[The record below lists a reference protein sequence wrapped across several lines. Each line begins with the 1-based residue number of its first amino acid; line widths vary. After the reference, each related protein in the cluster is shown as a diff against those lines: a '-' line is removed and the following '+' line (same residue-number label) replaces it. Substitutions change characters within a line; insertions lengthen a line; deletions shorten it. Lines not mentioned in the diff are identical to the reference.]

1 MLITLTELFP
11 NWQGIMTRIQL
22 TRKPIWISDSTVAS
36 RLDMLYFGRSGEKYV
51 SPLVSHYITDN
62 ELSESSKDTIIDSI
76 YDMYSQNWEALWKA
90 VSAEYEPLEN
100 YDRTTTITETNTRG
114 DTKTID
120 YEHTDTDTGTLKR
133 DSTTSDIG
141 TLKRDS
147 TTSDTG
153 TLKTDNTNATDA
165 TSNIYAFDSTD
176 ATPEHSETNTNT
188 GSSTDTHDLTT
199 TIADTDTHDLTTT
212 TADTD
217 THNLNYKR
225 TSTETHD
232 NNVSEHNTHN
242 ERVHGNIGVTTSQ
255 QMLMSEYELRER
267 YKFYEQMFKDVDKCL
282 TLAIY

>member
-1 MLITLTELFP
+1 
-11 NWQGIMTRIQL
+11 
-22 TRKPIWISDSTVAS
+22 
-36 RLDMLYFGRSGEKYV
+36 MLYFSRSGEKYV

-62 ELSESSKDTIIDSI
+62 ELSESSKDVIIDSI
-76 YDMYSQNWEALWKA
+76 YDMYSQNWDALWKA
-90 VSAEYEPLEN
+90 VTSEYSPLEN

-114 DTKTID
+114 DTKTVD

-133 DSTTSDIG
+133 DSTTSDTG

-147 TTSDTG
+147 TVSDTG
-153 TLKTDNTNATDA
+153 TLKTDNANASDTA
-165 TSNIYAFDSTD
+165 SNIYAFDSAT
-176 ATPEHSETNTNT
+176 ATPANSATNTNT

-199 TIADTDTHDLTTT
+199 TTADTDTHDLTTT

-217 THNLNYKR
+217 THNLTYKR

-232 NNVSEHNTHN
+232 NNVSESNSHN

-255 QMLMSEYELRER
+255 QMLKSEFDVRAR
-267 YKFYEQMFKDVDKCL
+267 YRFYEQIFKDIDKCL